1 MVALKLAF
9 RNLVGAGLRTWL
21 NVTVLSISYV
31 VIIWNQATLQGW
43 DEQARR
49 DTIAWEIGGGQYWQE
64 NYDPFDPLALEN
76 SHALPPPELQ
86 DRIKEQQFT
95 PVLAVPASMYPQ
107 GRMQSVVLKGID
119 PRQTILAIPSS
130 ALSTDIPEIPAVI
143 GTRMA
148 KSNKLHSGDLLT
160 IRWRDAHGT
169 FDATEVKIVA
179 IMRTTVASVDQGQI
193 WLPLERLRSMTQLA
207 GQASFL
213 VARRDN
219 SPAITYPGWVSKNQ
233 ETLLEPIAAVIKAKS
248 FGAAI
253 IFTLLLLLAML
264 AIFDT
269 QVLAIFRR
277 RKEIG
282 TLMALGMTRGR
293 VIRIFTFEG
302 AMHAVL
308 AAGLAALYGIPL
320 LYYYAK
326 TGFKMPAMADEM
338 GITIADTLFPKFTL
352 QLIAGTIALVLV
364 AVTVVSYLPTRK
376 IAKMNPTDAI
386 RGKLP

>member
-1 MVALKLAF
+1 MIAVKLAY

-21 NVTVLSISYV
+21 NVTVLSFSYV

-64 NYDPFDPLALEN
+64 SYDPFDPLALEN
-76 SHALPPPELQ
+76 SHALPSPELQ
-86 DRIKEQQFT
+86 DRIRDHLLT
-95 PVLAVPASMYPQ
+95 PILAVPASMYPQ

-119 PRQTILAIPSS
+119 PGQTILAIPSS
-130 ALSTDIPEIPAVI
+130 SLVVDIPEIPAII

-148 KSNKLHSGDLLT
+148 KSNKLHTGDFVT
-160 IRWRDAHGT
+160 VRWRDAHGT
-169 FDATEVKIVA
+169 FDAAEVKIVA
-179 IMRTTVASVDQGQI
+179 VMRTTVAGVDQGQI
-193 WLPLERLRSMTQLA
+193 WLPLERLQRMTQLA

-213 VARRDN
+213 VARPDY
-219 SPAITYPGWVSKNQ
+219 SPATSQAGWIAKEQ
-233 ETLLEPIAAVIKAKS
+233 EVLLEPIAALIKAKS

-264 AIFDT
+264 AVFDT

-293 VIRIFTFEG
+293 VIRIFTIEG

-308 AAGLAALYGIPL
+308 AAGLAAVYGIPL
-320 LYYYAK
+320 LYYYAR
-326 TGFKMPAMADEM
+326 TGFKMPAMADDM
-338 GITIADTLFPKFTL
+338 GITIADTIFPKFTVQL
-352 QLIAGTIALVLV
+352 VGGTIVLVLIAVTI
-364 AVTVVSYLPTRK
+364 VSFLPTRK
-376 IAKMNPTDAI
+376 ISSMNPTEAI
-386 RGKLP
+386 RGKLT

>member
-1 MVALKLAF
+1 MIAITLAY

-21 NVTVLSISYV
+21 NVTVLSFSYV

-76 SHALPPPELQ
+76 SHALLPVALQ
-86 DRIKEQQFT
+86 DRMKERLLT
-95 PVLAVPASMYPQ
+95 PVLAVPASMYPH

-119 PRQTILAIPSS
+119 PGQSILAIPSS
-130 ALSTDIPEIPAVI
+130 ALSADIPEIPAII

-148 KSNKLHSGDLLT
+148 KSNTLHTGDLVT
-160 IRWRDAHGT
+160 VRWRDAHGT
-169 FDATEVKIVA
+169 FDAAEVKIVA
-179 IMRTTVASVDQGQI
+179 VMRTTVAGVDQGQI
-193 WLPLERLRSMTQLA
+193 WVPLERLRTMTQLA

-213 VARRDN
+213 VARPDY
-219 SPAITYPGWVSKNQ
+219 SPATSYAGWIVKEQ
-233 ETLLEPIAAVIKAKS
+233 QVLLEPIAAIIKAKS

-293 VIRIFTFEG
+293 VIRIFTVEG

-308 AAGLAALYGIPL
+308 AAVLAALYGIPL
-320 LYYYAK
+320 LYYYAR
-326 TGFKMPAMADEM
+326 TGFKMPQIADEM
-338 GITIADTLFPKFTL
+338 GITIADIIYPKFTV
-352 QLIAGTIALVLV
+352 QLIAGTIALVLA
-364 AVTVVSYLPTRK
+364 AVTIVSFLPTRK
-376 IAKMNPTDAI
+376 IARMNPSDAI
-386 RGKLP
+386 RGKLT

>member
-213 VARRDN
+213 VAQRDN